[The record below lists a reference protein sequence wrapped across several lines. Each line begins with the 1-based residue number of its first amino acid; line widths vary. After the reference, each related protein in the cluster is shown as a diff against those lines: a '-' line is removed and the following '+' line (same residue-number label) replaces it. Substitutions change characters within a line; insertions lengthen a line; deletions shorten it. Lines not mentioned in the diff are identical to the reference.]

1 MAVEYVLAAVAVE
14 ARSRARRG
22 PAARPRYLPAG
33 VFGQRILAAAG
44 EHLEV
49 AVWQPSRER
58 DEEGRRITRRRLP
71 SARDA
76 RPGT

>member
-1 MAVEYVLAAVAVE
+1 MEYVLAAEAVE
-14 ARSRARRG
+14 ACAHAHDVAQRHVHG
-22 PAARPRYLPAG
+22 IFLAG

-44 EHLEV
+44 EHLEG
-49 AVWQPSRER
+49 AVRQPSRER
-58 DEEGRRITRRRLP
+58 DEEGRGITRRRLP